1 MPGITTIIC
10 IPMNIETAFILDTNA
25 SAEYGIILI
34 RRSMSGLFDALNNFK
49 KVEKKHTVIVSGQEI
64 EVTLQK
70 KLEVLQNGAD
80 NYMIKEGLIIPK
92 PRRRHG
98 VVYPV
103 LKKTDRGY
111 SFHEGDI
118 HWPEEI
124 IEGGESW
131 VIE

>member
-1 MPGITTIIC
+1 
-10 IPMNIETAFILDTNA
+10 
-25 SAEYGIILI
+25 
-34 RRSMSGLFDALNNFK
+34 MSEVFKALNNFK
-49 KVEKKHTVIVSGQEI
+49 RVAKKHTVLVDGQQI

-70 KLEVLQNGAD
+70 KLEILQNGAD
-80 NYMIKEGLIIPK
+80 NYTIKDSSVTLKPK
-92 PRRRHG
+92 RRPG

-103 LKKTDRGY
+103 LKTTDRGY
-111 SFHEGDI
+111 LFHEGDI

>member
-1 MPGITTIIC
+1 
-10 IPMNIETAFILDTNA
+10 
-25 SAEYGIILI
+25 
-34 RRSMSGLFDALNNFK
+34 MSDLFKALQNFK
-49 KVEKKHTVIVSGQEI
+49 TVAKKHTVLVDDQEI

-70 KLEVLQNGAD
+70 KLEIIQNGAD
-80 NYMIKEGLIIPK
+80 NYTIKEGLVILK
-92 PRRRHG
+92 PRRRPG

-111 SFHEGDI
+111 SFHRGDI

>member
-1 MPGITTIIC
+1 
-10 IPMNIETAFILDTNA
+10 
-25 SAEYGIILI
+25 
-34 RRSMSGLFDALNNFK
+34 MSELFKALNNFK
-49 KVEKKHTVIVSGQEI
+49 RVAKKHTVLVNGQEI

-70 KLEVLQNGAD
+70 KLEIMQNGAD
-80 NYMIKEGLIIPK
+80 NYTIKDGLIISKPK
-92 PRRRHG
+92 RRPG

-103 LKKTDRGY
+103 LKKTERGY
-111 SFHEGDI
+111 WFHEGDI

>member
-1 MPGITTIIC
+1 
-10 IPMNIETAFILDTNA
+10 
-25 SAEYGIILI
+25 
-34 RRSMSGLFDALNNFK
+34 MSELFKALNNFK
-49 KVEKKHTVIVSGQEI
+49 TVAKKHTVLVNGQEI
-64 EVTLQK
+64 EVSLQK
-70 KLEVLQNGAD
+70 KLEIIQNGAD
-80 NYMIKEGLIIPK
+80 NYTIKDGAVTLKPK
-92 PRRRHG
+92 RRPG

-111 SFHEGDI
+111 LFHQGDI